1 MKLLLYFYHFIQK
14 VESSCRISLL
24 IHFWEQLSSWPL
36 PNDSYF
42 SNQFSLTLY
51 AKKNTVIGSNRYKLR
66 LHTDNPNKEYLTN
79 RVSTQIKGWVGT
91 GAQEWRTAKKA
102 ADKKSLSTWLKQP
115 LQPRP
120 QLISFLSQWKIH
132 VENFT
137 YRPSFETLNSGRT
150 LQTKKLVY

>member
-1 MKLLLYFYHFIQK
+1 MKLLLYFYHFIQVL
-14 VESSCRISLL
+14 VESRFSYTSGSNCQADRCQMTLL
-24 IHFWEQLSSWPL
+24 FFKPIQ
-36 PNDSYF
+36 
-42 SNQFSLTLY
+42 SNIIR
-51 AKKNTVIGSNRYKLR
+51 KKNTVIGSNRYKLR

-150 LQTKKLVY
+150 LQKKKTVY